1 MFELPQ
7 ESTGLIVLAVMCLA
21 LGFLLCQ
28 FRGKFLW
35 RFIRAVLVLG
45 LTLVAL
51 VSLAITFSIQGYR
64 SLTSEQLAAT
74 IHIEALG
81 EQIFRATVN
90 EPENLATQSFDLA
103 GDQLYVDARV
113 LKWHPWANVLGL
125 QTLFELERVS
135 GRYASLDD
143 EQTSARTVY
152 SLSQKRPL
160 DLFELATQYA
170 RYTPFVDAEYGS
182 GVFLEVEDGASYTLN
197 ISSSGLVLRQD

>member
-1 MFELPQ
+1 MLELPQ
-7 ESTGLIVLAVMCLA
+7 ESVGLVVLAVMCLA

-28 FRGKFLW
+28 FRGKVLW

-45 LTLVAL
+45 LMLVAL

-64 SLTSEQLAAT
+64 SLTREQLAAT
-74 IHIEALG
+74 VQIEQLG
-81 EQIFRATVN
+81 EQVFRASVN
-90 EPENLATQSFDLA
+90 EHDGSESETFDLA

-125 QTLFELERVS
+125 QTLFELERIS

-152 SLSQKRPL
+152 SLAQKRPL

-182 GVFLEVEDGASYTLN
+182 GVFLEVEDGGVYTLN
-197 ISSSGLVLRQD
+197 ISNSGLVLRQD